1 MKDVSEVNQPNA
13 RAAMV
18 TSDYPEPRDSINR
31 RGWPRLGESV
41 QIAEMTRG
49 DGRTRVGIANTEA
62 THDDL
67 TLAHGGNGQPS
78 TVV

>member
-1 MKDVSEVNQPNA
+1 
-13 RAAMV
+13 
-18 TSDYPEPRDSINR
+18 
-31 RGWPRLGESV
+31 
-41 QIAEMTRG
+41 MTRG

-67 TLAHGGNGQPS
+67 TLAHGGNGQPA

>member
-1 MKDVSEVNQPNA
+1 MRIAATEPDQSA
-13 RAAMV
+13 RLTGIGGDMTHLFERADQRHEWRPA
-18 TSDYPEPRDSINR
+18 
-31 RGWPRLGESV
+31 RG
-41 QIAEMTRG
+41 EMTRG

-67 TLAHGGNGQPS
+67 TLAHGGNGQPA

>member
-1 MKDVSEVNQPNA
+1 VPSR
-13 RAAMV
+13 RAAV
-18 TSDYPEPRDSINR
+18 WL
-31 RGWPRLGESV
+31 RGGMKGESKCRMPFGG
-41 QIAEMTRG
+41 EMTRG

-67 TLAHGGNGQPS
+67 TLAHGGNGQPA